1 MADIDEVKT
10 LFAETQKTVE
20 ATKAKVAEM
29 EGKSADYVD
38 QDSLKKMKSD
48 LADQIAKMDTA
59 QAELKARVDQQEIK
73 GNRPGAAKIDTPEAK
88 AMDGYMR
95 KGVEPPAEM
104 KSMSTGSQVDGGYL
118 VPDVVRDGIQARLRR
133 TSPMRQLAT
142 IVSLQGDQYQVL
154 VERGDAGYQW
164 AGETQSRDETGTPD
178 INRISISQ
186 HELSA
191 MPKVSQRL
199 LDNATFDVEAWL
211 TAYVAGRFA
220 RAEATAFLSGN
231 GVDKPKGFL
240 AYSKAATADDT
251 RAAEA
256 LQYRATGVSGGFAV
270 APNAADVLVRTFYDL
285 QGEYQSNASWMAK
298 NTTMAEIAVLKDSDG
313 GFLLRDILN
322 ADGTLVRT
330 IMGRAAFVADDMP
343 AIAADSYGIAVGD
356 FAAGYT
362 IVDGQSISLLRD
374 PFTAKP
380 NVLFYTTKRVGG
392 GVTDFDAI
400 KLIKFGTS

>member
-10 LFAETQKTVE
+10 IFAETQKTVE

-73 GNRPGAAKIDTPEAK
+73 GNRPGASKIDTPEAK
-88 AMDGYMR
+88 AMDSYMR
-95 KGVEPPAEM
+95 KGVEPPAEI
-104 KSMSTGSQVDGGYL
+104 KAMSTGSQTDGGYL

-133 TSPMRQLAT
+133 TSPMRQVAT
-142 IVSLQGDQYQVL
+142 IVSMQGDQYQVL
-154 VERGDAGYQW
+154 VERGDAGYEW
-164 AGETQSRDETGTPD
+164 VGETQTRLETNTPD

-211 TAYVAGRFA
+211 TNYVAGRFT
-220 RAEATAFLSGN
+220 RAEATGFVSGD
-231 GVDKPKGFL
+231 GVNKPKGFL
-240 AYSKAATADDT
+240 AYSKAATADDA
-251 RAAEA
+251 RANET
-256 LQYRATGVSGGFAV
+256 LQYRVTGVSGAFAA

-285 QGEYQSNASWMAK
+285 QGEYQVNASWMAK
-298 NTTMAEIAVLKDSDG
+298 NTTMAEVAVLKDSDG

-330 IMGRAAFVADDMP
+330 IMGRPAFVADDMP
-343 AIAADSYGIAVGD
+343 AIAADSFGIAVGD
-356 FAAGYT
+356 FAGYT
-362 IVDGQSISLLRD
+362 IVDGQTVSLLRD
-374 PFTAKP
+374 PFSAKP
-380 NVLFYTTKRVGG
+380 NVLFYVTKRVGG

-400 KLIKFGTS
+400 KLIKFGTA